1 MKNSLVL
8 VQFVILLVTIS
19 EVNCK
24 KSKEDGKTALEHL
37 IMKKLGKMYQVPKNI
52 PKWVLDKVPFFSK
65 QVYVLPM
72 ENPDLNPF
80 AMEEVYQAPTKTVP

>member
-52 PKWVLDKVPFFSK
+52 PKWVSYTFIR
-65 QVYVLPM
+65 
-72 ENPDLNPF
+72 E
-80 AMEEVYQAPTKTVP
+80 